1 MHWEKL
7 QRLYRDSEQQRVS
20 VGEAVLP
27 LGSELEVSAVW
38 ASAVGLAGVDVEL
51 AAGVAAAA
59 AAAAAGSDVGAP
71 HMAS

>member
-1 MHWEKL
+1 
-7 QRLYRDSEQQRVS
+7 VS

-27 LGSELEVSAVW
+27 LGSVLEVSAVW
-38 ASAVGLAGVDVEL
+38 VSAVGLGGVEPVEP
-51 AAGVAAAA
+51 